1 MSVYSPQVS
10 KSLPRFISPRLFP
23 LFLCLELEASF
34 KRVDLAEKTNLCL
47 NHSQLL
53 RFSIFT
59 YDLPI
64 LHFHFI
70 SIFSFLSLLS
80 LANTLNGMNEQWVG
94 KKLWSFPIHFFSHE
108 RFSFLCG
115 SSDGAMVKRLVGVSF
130 CTLVMRLHLCPRL
143 SLPHTQIRT
152 GKLCPLL
159 MLLRLMK
166 CWATNEFWWAL
177 VTQAC
182 SRVSLFCQCNSW
194 QTGPRYHQPCQMLR
208 DKLPVS
214 GPSSWQGYQ
223 EGYQSGTRSLLHPW

>member
-34 KRVDLAEKTNLCL
+34 TRVDLAEKTNLCL

-177 VTQAC
+177 VTWKESA
-182 SRVSLFCQCNSW
+182 
-194 QTGPRYHQPCQMLR
+194 
-208 DKLPVS
+208 
-214 GPSSWQGYQ
+214 
-223 EGYQSGTRSLLHPW
+223 